1 MNMLSSDAASTI
13 IRVVIA
19 GPLRGFFDYIIPP
32 ELQPFEWQ
40 PGVRLRVPFGRSS
53 RCAILLESDVTSP
66 FDRQKLK
73 PIEAVLDQVPLLSGG
88 DIAFLRWAANYY
100 QHPLGDVL
108 FTALPARLRRGEAP
122 LHLGRKGWQLTAVGA
137 VVELDQLSRAPKQRA
152 LMALFQEAGEALD
165 REAVM
170 AGCGES
176 QAIIRTMLK
185 RGWLEQ
191 CELPPLPLLPRHSS
205 NELAPTLNTA
215 QQQAVTQASEALGQF
230 SCFLLDGV
238 TGSGKTEVYLALI
251 EMALQRGEQVLM
263 LAPEIGLTPQLV
275 QRIELRFSTVSVLL
289 HSGLSD
295 HERERAWQ
303 QAASGLARIVIGTRS
318 SIFTPLPELGLI
330 IVDEEHDASFKQQE
344 GFRYS
349 ARDLAVVRAQ
359 REGCL
364 LLLGSAT
371 PSLES
376 LYNVERKRYQRLVLP
391 ERAGLAKPPKLSLI
405 DVSNIRLDGG
415 LSPQLK
421 SAIRDTLDRD
431 EQVMLFLNRRGYAPV
446 ITCHGCG
453 WLSSCQRCDAHMT
466 LHFDDGLLWCHHC
479 GQQHRK
485 PHKCPA
491 CGHSELIPLGQGTER
506 LEEVLKQRFP
516 DSPLLRFDRDNMR
529 RKGSLE
535 KMLKVIEANECSLL
549 IGTQMLAKGHHFP
562 GVTLVGIID
571 MDQGLFSADYRAAE
585 RMAQMVMQVAGRAGR
600 AEKLGR
606 VLIQT
611 RHPDHP
617 LLQILIREGYASFA
631 AEALR
636 ERRETELPP
645 FSYQVLLRA
654 ESTDGLQAMSFLEQA
669 AQQAHQLSSQVEVLG
684 PIPAPMERR
693 AGKRRAQLLLQANS
707 RALLQGLLAP
717 WVVQLDKLK
726 LARRVRWSIDVDPQ
740 EMV

>member
-1 MNMLSSDAASTI
+1 MSSPSI
-13 IRVVIA
+13 LRVVIA
-19 GPLRGFFDYIIPP
+19 GPLRGYFDYIIPP
-32 ELQPFEWQ
+32 ELSQFEWL
-40 PGVRLRVPFGRSS
+40 PGLRLRVPFGRSS
-53 RCAILLESDVTSP
+53 RCAILLEVDETSQ

-73 PIEAVLDQVPLLSGG
+73 PIEAVLDDLPLLSPC
-88 DIAFLRWAANYY
+88 DIEFLTWAANYY

-108 FTALPARLRRGEAP
+108 FTALPTRLRRGEEP
-122 LHLGRKGWQLTAVGA
+122 LKLGRSGWHLTESGAAVEMA
-137 VVELDQLSRAPKQRA
+137 SLSRAPKQHA
-152 LMALFQEAGEALD
+152 VMSLFQQCSDALG
-165 REAVM
+165 REEVTAS
-170 AGCGES
+170 CGDS
-176 QAIIRTMLK
+176 QATIRNFVK
-185 RGWLEQ
+185 RGWLAC
-191 CELPPLPLLPRHSS
+191 CELPPLPAQKCPPSDLP
-205 NELAPTLNTA
+205 PILNSA
-215 QQQAVTQASEALGQF
+215 QQNAVAQASERVGEF
-230 SCFLLDGV
+230 NCFLLDGV
-238 TGSGKTEVYLALI
+238 TGSGKTEVYLSLI
-251 EMALQRGEQVLM
+251 EQALLRGKQVLM

-275 QRIELRFSTVSVLL
+275 QRLEQRLSTESVLL

-295 HERERAWQ
+295 NERERAWHR
-303 QAASGLARIVIGTRS
+303 AALGLVRVVIGTRS
-318 SIFTPLPELGLI
+318 SIFTPMPDLGLI

-359 REGCL
+359 REKAL

-376 LYNVERKRYQRLVLP
+376 LYNVERGRYQRLELP
-391 ERAGLAKPPKLSLI
+391 ERAGVAKPPKLGLI

-421 SAIRDTLDRD
+421 TVIRDTLARE

-485 PHKCPA
+485 PRTCPD
-491 CGHSELIPLGQGTER
+491 CGHSELRPLGQGTER
-506 LEEVLKQRFP
+506 LEEVLKQQFP
-516 DSPLLRFDRDNMR
+516 DSPLLRIDRDNTR

-535 KMLKVIEANECSLL
+535 KMLSAIEAGECSLL

-562 GVTLVGIID
+562 NVTLVGIID

-617 LLQILIREGYASFA
+617 LLQLLIQKGYAAFA
-631 AEALR
+631 AESLQ

-645 FSYQVLLRA
+645 FSYQALLRA
-654 ESTDGLQAMSFLEQA
+654 ESTDGEAPRLFLEQA
-669 AQQAHQLSSQVEVLG
+669 AEQAHQLSSQVEVLG

-693 AGKRRAQLLLQANS
+693 AGKTRAQLLLQAHS
-707 RALLQGLLAP
+707 RALLQGLLSQ
-717 WVVQLDKLK
+717 WVVQLGTLK
-726 LARRVRWSIDVDPQ
+726 LSRRVRWSIDVDPQ
-740 EMV
+740 EMT